1 MSDAYQNE
9 IYQELYAIRA
19 QLQSM
24 DYRSDMVN
32 ILQELR
38 NINKQLTVLTKL
50 VGGPQDSSQPTVE
63 KPKGIFKFMR

>member
-1 MSDAYQNE
+1 
-9 IYQELYAIRA
+9 
-19 QLQSM
+19 M